1 MTVGIGFE
9 QGRVDIKLSSFRRE
23 TRSKDMRLLRRL
35 TGMRDRKN
43 NGRETNWD
51 NGDLFNIPAH
61 QEPCTSWI
69 PSWKA
74 ASEYDMVNS
83 IYQLDGTFVAS
94 CCMECQK
101 GRRGRTDI
109 SNAILFI
116 RLKIVCSIMAS
127 KGRNSKG

>member
-51 NGDLFNIPAH
+51 NGDFLTFLPIKNLVPHESRAGKLQVNI
-61 QEPCTSWI
+61 TW
-69 PSWKA
+69 
-74 ASEYDMVNS
+74 
-83 IYQLDGTFVAS
+83 
-94 CCMECQK
+94 
-101 GRRGRTDI
+101 
-109 SNAILFI
+109 
-116 RLKIVCSIMAS
+116 
-127 KGRNSKG
+127 